1 MDIQMQ
7 PNFFFL
13 YIYRPVDEE
22 KCSLLFIDKWLSL
35 KVPYFTP
42 FWSFILGVLLEYI
55 SAV

>member
-7 PNFFFL
+7 PNFFFF
-13 YIYRPVDEE
+13 IYRPVDEE